1 MSTPLLLDTHILVW
15 AVTEPERMSP
25 GAREIIERAELIYVS
40 AVSAWEIVQ
49 LAVRG
54 RLILDGDAR
63 RWVARAMEMVGAV
76 PFPLT
81 FDIAMEAAQLAY
93 EHRDPADRFLIA
105 TARVHDL
112 LLVTADRRIREWPDV
127 NTTG

>member
-1 MSTPLLLDTHILVW
+1 MSAPLLLDTHILVW
-15 AVTEPERMSP
+15 AVTEPERMSAA
-25 GAREIIERAELIYVS
+25 ARQIIERAELIYVS

-49 LAVRG
+49 LADRG
-54 RLILDGDAR
+54 RLALDGDAR
-63 RWVARAMEMVGAV
+63 RWVARAMDVIGAV

-112 LLVTADRRIREWPDV
+112 VLVTADRRIREWPDV
-127 NTTG
+127 NTVG